1 MRLYRAIMKRE
12 KSEQL
17 YQRAQ
22 GVIPGG
28 VNSPVRAFRSVG
40 GTPLFIESGSGC
52 RLRDV
57 DGNELIDFVGSWGP
71 LILGHAHPEIVR
83 AIREAA
89 GRGTT
94 FGAPTEAEVLLAE
107 AIRGAI
113 PSMQMIRLVSSGT
126 EATMSALRVARG
138 FTGKKN
144 IIKFEG
150 CYHGH
155 HDSLLTSAGSGV
167 ATFDLPD
174 SAGVPQSYSHH
185 TISVAYND
193 PDALRNLLPEV
204 LSDTAAVILEP
215 VAANMGLIPPRPGF
229 LEGLRSFTQ
238 ERGILLI
245 FDEVISGF
253 RLCYGGAQNLYG
265 IEPDLTCLGKIVGGG
280 MPLAAYGGR
289 ADVMEKIAPV
299 GPVYQ
304 AGTLSGNPVAVSAG
318 LTALRLLAEGD
329 PYRNLEEK
337 TDQLL
342 KPVRDVVRDRQ
353 LPVSVASMGSMFTF
367 FFAAAL
373 PSNFPEA
380 KKSDVSAYA
389 KFFWHCLERGIY
401 LAPSQ
406 FETNFVGIAHS
417 VVDLNE
423 ASDRIRSAFLA

>member
-1 MRLYRAIMKRE
+1 MKKE

-71 LILGHAHPEIVR
+71 LILGHAHPEILK
-83 AIREAA
+83 AIGEAA
-89 GRGTT
+89 ARGTT

-107 AIRGAI
+107 TIRGAI

-155 HDSLLTSAGSGV
+155 HESLLTSAGSGV

-174 SAGVPQSYSHH
+174 SAGVPETYSRH
-185 TISVAYND
+185 TISIAYND
-193 PDALRNLLPEV
+193 PDALGRLPADV

-215 VAANMGLIPPRPGF
+215 VAANMGLIPPRAGF
-229 LEGLRSFTQ
+229 LEGLRRLTQ

-253 RLCYGGAQNLYG
+253 RLCYGGAQKLYG

-318 LTALRLLAEGD
+318 LTVLRLLAEMN
-329 PYRNLEEK
+329 PYRDLEQK
-337 TDQLL
+337 TDLLL
-342 KPVRDVVRDRQ
+342 KPVRDIVREMQ

-373 PSNFPEA
+373 PCNFREA
-380 KKSDVSAYA
+380 KKCDVSAYA
-389 KFFWHCLERGIY
+389 KFFWRCLEGGVY

-406 FETNFVGIAHS
+406 FETNFVGTAHNG
-417 VVDLNE
+417 VDLKQ
-423 ASDRIRSAFLA
+423 ASDILCSAFRS